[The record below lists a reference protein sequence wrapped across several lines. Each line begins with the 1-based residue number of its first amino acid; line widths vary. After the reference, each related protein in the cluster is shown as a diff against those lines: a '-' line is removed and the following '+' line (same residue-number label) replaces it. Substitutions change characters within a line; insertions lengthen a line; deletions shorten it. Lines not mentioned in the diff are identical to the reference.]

1 MKKFLSLVLALAMAM
16 SLVVV
21 NTSAKEFTDDEDI
34 TYDEA
39 VAVISEIGVVD
50 GYTDGNFN
58 PTNGLTRGA
67 AAKIICNLILGPTT
81 AAELHAD
88 TAPFSD
94 VSINNEFAGYIAY
107 CAKEGIISGYADG
120 AFRPANPI
128 SGYAD
133 GAFRPANP
141 LTGYAFMKML
151 LGALGYDANYEQY
164 VGSNWSVNVAK
175 QAIGIGLNKGLVEE
189 FNGVDYV
196 TREEAALYAFNTL
209 KATMVDYEN
218 KITAN
223 VNGAEVTISN
233 TSAKPVTWSEGI
245 NEDFPKLVRNDD
257 SDDFMR
263 PANNWV
269 YDKTDIGTYARY
281 DLLVESYTTEV
292 TGKDV
297 YDLLKSGVINDNS
310 LESYLDGDDNTITT
324 ANLVRSNNNALNGTG
339 DGVVTEVYLDT
350 DKELITI
357 VSINTYLAQATADY
371 NESKEYAPLNV
382 YLSDANGRNYNVDVE
397 QVKNVVDV
405 TEDTYYQVNVSY
417 KDNATIGEVKVINPV
432 EILEDSTVTKFSSSN
447 SGLGTGRVTKLTTGG
462 EEYKRNVKAF
472 YDDDIL
478 DEYDAALLT
487 DATYNVYVDANGYF
501 LGVDLFEGTKNYV
514 FITGYDLS
522 GSNIAVKTA
531 DAAGIFL
538 DGTMSNIKVNIKETN
553 DNIADATGHNAAYFD
568 SWSAANATSE
578 LNQWYTYTVDASGN
592 YTLKPVVRMTWTKY
606 ATGVDQVIRT
616 DNLSIQDNQGN
627 GDRVYGED
635 ATVFIT
641 VDTGD
646 VSDTTF
652 RGITDVEGVYTG
664 VQEVEIEIDTTSADA
679 LRMGQIFTVYDSDW
693 YVVGAVVLGEAV
705 GADDNLAYILSGAK
719 SEEKKDDTYYW
730 EFDAVMGGQIQTF
743 TAKSKYQSTIQALRP
758 GTVQELRFDG
768 DYVTTIKTLD
778 ADDLYINNA
787 AQIDGESVYQMTG
800 LTAGIN
806 TLNLQGRTMYI
817 TAGRNDV
824 GLALASDAKAVVI
837 QDENNKLDVKTEF
850 SSVGAAIA
858 HLADPDNNTSNGTQY
873 AGNIYA
879 VLDSNGVAQWVVF
892 DSSTAL
898 NTGSQAG
905 SGSGSGAQ
913 YSYNAWTDVFGQ
925 VHATVNYARP
935 AYVPA
940 TDNVTVSFDIYADGQ
955 YVGRQNTVSMGAGVD
970 QFVYPAGGFGSGVV
984 VQSGAKIELRNVTF
998 MPTEVYTKFVD
1009 ASGAAVTVDT
1019 GSTPTVSTST
1029 AEQVWFG
1036 LSAYTTGG
1044 TYVVNGTTTTPAPTG
1059 TAANAGGQKTVAVK
1073 AAGNDFVT
1081 VVFTGLTAA
1090 PVTHTV
1096 TGLTA
1101 TQFSAINS
1109 TINSTNYPA
1118 DYDNTVTVTATPN
1131 TSVAD
1136 GATVTFTA
1144 TVTGG
1149 YTDAQAYRVVIEKAG
1164 ISGVVFPGVGNNILT
1179 GTKVV
1184 TDDVTITA
1192 ADVKIT
1198 PVAFTKLIGVT
1209 WTKDSVTLSFDGVV
1223 NVAANALTEASFAD
1237 TNATMNSTKTASSV
1251 TSVTYTVTGGFLAAG
1266 DTLTLDLSKLTHTTY
1281 GGDVVSTDG
1290 TNVTLVTG
1298 GTVTLS

>member
-50 GYTDGNFN
+50 GYNDGSFN
-58 PTNGLTRGA
+58 PQGGLTRGA

-88 TAPFSD
+88 TAPYSD

-107 CAKEGIISGYADG
+107 CAKEGI
-120 AFRPANPI
+120 I

-164 VGSNWSVNVAK
+164 VGNNWSVNVAK

-245 NEDFPKLVRNDD
+245 NEDGNIKLDGFVQFAEEYFPKLVRNDD

-310 LESYLDGDDNTITT
+310 LESYVDGKDNTITT

-487 DATYNVYVDANGYF
+487 DATYNVYLDSNGYF

-522 GSNIAVKTA
+522 GSHIAVKTA

-553 DNIADATGHNAAYFD
+553 ENIADATGHNEAYFQAWGD
-568 SWSAANATSE
+568 PGENE
-578 LNQWYTYTVDASGN
+578 LNQWYTYTVDANGN

-606 ATGVDQVIRT
+606 ATGDDQVIRT
-616 DNLSIQDNQGN
+616 DNLSIKDNQGN

-635 ATVFIT
+635 ATIFIT
-641 VDTGD
+641 VDTDD
-646 VSDTTF
+646 VSQGTSL
-652 RGITDVEGVYTG
+652 RGITEVTGVYTG
-664 VQEVEIEIDTTSADA
+664 VQEVEVEIDTSSADA
-679 LRMGQIFTVYDSDW
+679 LRMGQIFTVYDSDY
-693 YVVGAVVLGEAV
+693 YVVGAVVLGEAI

-719 SEEKKDDTYYW
+719 SEEKIDDTYYW

-743 TAKSKYQSTIQALRP
+743 TARSKYQSTIQALRP

-768 DYVTTIKTLD
+768 DYVTTIKSLD
-778 ADDLYINNA
+778 ADELYQNNTRP
-787 AQIDGESVYQMTG
+787 IKDESVYQMTS
-800 LTAGIN
+800 LTANVN
-806 TLNLQGRTMYI
+806 TLNLQGRTLYI
-817 TAGRNDV
+817 TANRDDV
-824 GLALASDAKAVVI
+824 GLALAADAKAVVI
-837 QDENNKLDVKTEF
+837 QDENSKLDVKTEF

-879 VLDSNGVAQWVVF
+879 VLDTNGVAQWVVF
-892 DSSTAL
+892 DSSTPL
-898 NTGSQAG
+898 NTGSQSG

-913 YSYNAWTDVFGQ
+913 YSYNAWTDVFGM
-925 VHATVNYARP
+925 VRATVNYVRP

-940 TDNVTVSFDIYADGQ
+940 TDNVAISFEVYADGQ
-955 YVGRQNTVSMGAGVD
+955 YVGTVTDSMGASAN
-970 QFVYPAGGFGSGVV
+970 QYTYGGFGGFM

-1036 LSAYTTGG
+1036 LSAYTTSG

-1081 VVFTGLTAA
+1081 VVFSGLTAA

-1118 DYDNTVTVTATPN
+1118 DYDNTVAVTATPN

-1136 GATVTFTA
+1136 GATVAFTA
-1144 TVTGG
+1144 TVSGTF
-1149 YTDAQAYRVVIEKAG
+1149 TDAQAYRVVIEKAG
-1164 ISGVVFPGVGNNILT
+1164 ISGIVHSGDTTLN
-1179 GTKVV
+1179 GTKAV
-1184 TDDVTITA
+1184 TSDVTITA

-1266 DTLTLDLSKLTHTTY
+1266 DTLNLYLSNLTHDTY
-1281 GGDVVSTDG
+1281 GGAVVSTPANA
-1290 TNVTLVTG
+1290 TTITLVAG

>member
-50 GYTDGNFN
+50 GYNDGSFN
-58 PTNGLTRGA
+58 PQGGLTRGA

-120 AFRPANPI
+120 AFRPANP
-128 SGYAD
+128 
-133 GAFRPANP
+133 

-164 VGSNWSVNVAK
+164 VGNNWSVNVAK

-245 NEDFPKLVRNDD
+245 NEDGNIKLDGFVQFAEEYFPKLVRNDD

-310 LESYLDGDDNTITT
+310 LESYVDGKDNTITT

-417 KDNATIGEVKVINPV
+417 KDNTTIGEVKVINPV

-487 DATYNVYVDANGYF
+487 DATYNVYLDSNGYF

-522 GSNIAVKTA
+522 GSHIAVKTA

-553 DNIADATGHNAAYFD
+553 ENIADATGHNEAYFQAWGD
-568 SWSAANATSE
+568 PGENE
-578 LNQWYTYTVDASGN
+578 LNQWYTYTVDANGN

-635 ATVFIT
+635 ATIFIT
-641 VDTGD
+641 VDTDD
-646 VSDTTF
+646 VSQGTSL
-652 RGITDVEGVYTG
+652 RGITEVTGVYTG
-664 VQEVEIEIDTTSADA
+664 VQEVEVEIDTSSADA
-679 LRMGQIFTVYDSDW
+679 LRMGQIFTVYDSDY
-693 YVVGAVVLGEAV
+693 YVVGAVVLGEAI

-719 SEEKKDDTYYW
+719 SEEKIDDTYYW

-743 TAKSKYQSTIQALRP
+743 TARSKYQSTIQALRP

-768 DYVTTIKTLD
+768 DYVTTIKSLD
-778 ADDLYINNA
+778 ADELYQNNT
-787 AQIDGESVYQMTG
+787 QTIQDESVYQMTS
-800 LTAGIN
+800 LTANVN
-806 TLNLQGRTMYI
+806 TLNLQGRTLYI
-817 TAGRNDV
+817 TANRDDV
-824 GLALASDAKAVVI
+824 GLALAADAKAVVI
-837 QDENNKLDVKTEF
+837 QDENSKLDVKTEF

-879 VLDSNGVAQWVVF
+879 VLDTNGVAQWVVF
-892 DSSTAL
+892 DSSTPL
-898 NTGSQAG
+898 NTGSQSG

-913 YSYNAWTDVFGQ
+913 YSYNAWTDVFGI
-925 VHATVNYARP
+925 VHATVNYVRP
-935 AYVPA
+935 AYVPDL
-940 TDNVTVSFDIYADGQ
+940 DNVSVSFDVYADGQ
-955 YVGRQNTVSMGAGVD
+955 YVGKVGPVTMGAGND
-970 QFVYPAGGFGSGVV
+970 YYSYGGLGGIT
-984 VQSGAKIELRNVTF
+984 VQSGANIELRNVTF

-1009 ASGAAVTVDT
+1009 ASGAAVTVDA

-1059 TAANAGGQKTVAVK
+1059 TALNAGGQKTVAVK

-1081 VVFTGLTAA
+1081 VVFSGLTAA

-1109 TINSTNYPA
+1109 TITTDGTN
-1118 DYDNTVTVTATPN
+1118 TLTVTATPN
-1131 TSVAD
+1131 ANVAD

-1144 TVTGG
+1144 TVAGCATFNG
-1149 YTDAQAYRVVIEKAG
+1149 AQAYRVVVEKAG
-1164 ISGVVFPGVGNNILT
+1164 ISGIVYAGHLSLT
-1179 GTKVV
+1179 GTKAV
-1184 TDDVTITA
+1184 TSDVTITA

-1223 NVAANALTEASFAD
+1223 DAAAGAVTEKTWAD
-1237 TNATMNSTKTASSV
+1237 GTNASLVEPTVTTG

-1266 DTLTLDLSKLTHTTY
+1266 DTLNLDLSKLTHDTY
-1281 GGDVVSTDG
+1281 GGAVVSTPAG
-1290 TNVTLVTG
+1290 ATTITLVAG
-1298 GTVTLS
+1298 GTVNLTV

>member
-1 MKKFLSLVLALAMAM
+1 MKKFLSLVLALTMAL
-16 SLVVV
+16 SLVTV
-21 NTSAKEFTDDEDI
+21 SAGATDFDDDGDI
-34 TYDEA
+34 TYQEA
-39 VAVISEIGVVD
+39 VSVIAGLGIVD
-50 GYTDGNFN
+50 GYSDGTFG
-58 PTNGLTRGA
+58 PDEALTRGA

-120 AFRPANPI
+120 AFRPANP
-128 SGYAD
+128 
-133 GAFRPANP
+133 

-164 VGSNWSVNVAK
+164 VGNNWSINVAK

-245 NEDFPKLVRNDD
+245 NEDGNIKLDGFVQFAEEYFPKLVRNDD

-269 YDKTDIGTYARY
+269 YDKIDIGTYARY

-297 YDLLKSGVINDNS
+297 YDLLKSGVINDND
-310 LESYLDGDDNTITT
+310 LESYVDGKANTIKESD
-324 ANLVRSNNNALNGTG
+324 LVRSNNDKLANTG

-397 QVKNVVDV
+397 QVENVVDV
-405 TEDTYYQVNVSY
+405 KEDTYYQVNVSY

-487 DATYNVYVDANGYF
+487 DATYNVYLDSNGYF

-522 GSNIAVKTA
+522 GSHIAVKTA

-538 DGTMSNIKVNIKETN
+538 DGTMQNIKVNIKETN
-553 DNIADATGHNAAYFD
+553 ENIADATGHNEAYFQAWGD
-568 SWSAANATSE
+568 PGENE
-578 LNQWYTYTVDASGN
+578 LNQWYTYTVDANGN

-606 ATGVDQVIRT
+606 ATGDDQVIRT
-616 DNLSIQDNQGN
+616 DNLSIKDNQGN

-635 ATVFIT
+635 ATIFIT
-641 VDTGD
+641 VDTDD
-646 VSDTTF
+646 VSQGTSL
-652 RGITDVEGVYTG
+652 RGITEVTGVYTG
-664 VQEVEIEIDTTSADA
+664 VQEVEVEIDTSSADA
-679 LRMGQIFTVYDSDW
+679 LRMGQIFTVYDSDY
-693 YVVGAVVLGEAV
+693 YVVGAVVLGEAI

-719 SEEKKDDTYYW
+719 SEEKIDDTYYW

-743 TAKSKYQSTIQALRP
+743 TARSKYQSTIQALRP

-768 DYVTTIKTLD
+768 DYVTTIKSLD
-778 ADDLYINNA
+778 ADELYQNNTRP
-787 AQIDGESVYQMTG
+787 IKDESVYQMTS
-800 LTAGIN
+800 LTANVN
-806 TLNLQGRTMYI
+806 TLNLQGRTLYI
-817 TAGRNDV
+817 TANRDDV
-824 GLALASDAKAVVI
+824 GLALAADAKAVVI
-837 QDENNKLDVKTEF
+837 QDENSKLDVKTEF

-879 VLDSNGVAQWVVF
+879 VLDTNGVAQWVVF
-892 DSSTAL
+892 DSSTPL
-898 NTGSQAG
+898 NTGSQSG

-925 VHATVNYARP
+925 VHATVNYVRP

-1059 TAANAGGQKTVAVK
+1059 TALNAGGQKTAAVK

-1081 VVFTGLTAA
+1081 VVFSGLTAA

-1096 TGLTA
+1096 TGLTTA
-1101 TQFSAINS
+1101 TRFNAINS
-1109 TINSTNYPA
+1109 TITTDGTN
-1118 DYDNTVTVTATPN
+1118 TLTVTATPN
-1131 TSVAD
+1131 ANVAD

-1144 TVTGG
+1144 TVASGATFNG
-1149 YTDAQAYRVVIEKAG
+1149 AQAYRVVVEKAG
-1164 ISGVVFPGVGNNILT
+1164 ISGIVYAGHLSLT
-1179 GTKVV
+1179 GTKAV

-1223 NVAANALTEASFAD
+1223 NVAANALQEASFAD
-1237 TNATMNSTKTASSV
+1237 TNATLVDKVVSSV
-1251 TSVTYTVTGGFLAAG
+1251 TSVTYSVTGGFLAAG
-1266 DTLTLDLSKLTHTTY
+1266 DTLNLYLSNLTHDTY
-1281 GGDVVSTDG
+1281 GGAVVSTPANA
-1290 TNVTLVTG
+1290 TTITLVAG